1 MEQAQHEKPKKMLFT
16 QEQMTELLESLYSQ
30 VTNGLPTSKPCE
42 ELASDYLQKYQSPD
56 KAVRAFVRNQI
67 AKCTTSGFLTSL
79 GGLITLPV
87 AVPVNIASVLYVQLR
102 MIATIAAIG
111 GYSVKDDEV
120 ETLVYMCLAG
130 TSIIDACKQTGVI
143 IANKMTT
150 SFIAKRLPGEVI
162 KKINKAVGFRLLTKF
177 GEKGVINI
185 GKMVPIVGGIVGGSF
200 DFVSTQV
207 IAKRAHKT
215 FILGE
220 LS

>member
-1 MEQAQHEKPKKMLFT
+1 MEQEKRENPKKALFT
-16 QEQMTELLESLYSQ
+16 PEQMTELLESLYGQ
-30 VTNGLPTSKPCE
+30 VVNGLPTSKPCE
-42 ELASDYLQKYQSPD
+42 ELASDYLCKYSDPE
-56 KAVRAFVRNQI
+56 KAVKNFVRNQV

-87 AVPVNIASVLYVQLR
+87 AIPANIASVLYVQLR

-130 TSIIDACKQTGVI
+130 TSMIDACKQTGIV

-150 SFIAKRLPGEVI
+150 SFVTKRIPGEVI

-185 GKMVPIVGGIVGGSF
+185 GKLIPIAGGIIGGSF
-200 DFVSTQV
+200 DFVSTQA
-207 IAKRAHKT
+207 IAKRAYKT
-215 FILGE
+215 FIIGE